1 MNSRKKVNQL
11 LKDLSMFFT
20 ALVLHLDTSS
30 PYLSSKFLSP
40 IRRYGARLV
49 SVKENNKF
57 RRTADGASNNGATSL
72 KDFVSNIKQTYGL
85 R

>member
-20 ALVLHLDTSS
+20 LLVLHLDTSG
-30 PYLSSKFLSP
+30 PCLSSKFLSP
-40 IRRYGARLV
+40 IQRYGARLV

-72 KDFVSNIKQTYGL
+72 KDFVSNIKQIYGL